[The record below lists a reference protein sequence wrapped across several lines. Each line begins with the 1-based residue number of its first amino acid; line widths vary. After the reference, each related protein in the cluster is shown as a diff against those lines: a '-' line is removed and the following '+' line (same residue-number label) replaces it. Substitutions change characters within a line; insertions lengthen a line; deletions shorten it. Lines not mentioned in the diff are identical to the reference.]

1 MSQAHSSPMKSTP
14 FFPRPPSLASQSLTC
29 PTTTSLCVLVHGHLM
44 SQTRPFPLK
53 STPFLPRSPTAGSQP
68 LSCPTATPSCV
79 LVRLS
84 GCLLFQTRPSPLKST
99 PFLPRSPTPVT
110 QPLCKWYAPITVN
123 TQLGTDYLLKESVP
137 RGHNSEIISEVDWF
151 SENIE
156 CDKGQYNSQNRSHD
170 LFRVDYPPSLS
181 GAYCCMLSADPVLFC
196 FCVIA
201 STMTT
206 SFLTLFLSHLLIH
219 MT

>member
-14 FFPRPPSLASQSLTC
+14 FFPRPPSLPSQSLTS
-29 PTTTSLCVLVHGHLM
+29 PTATSLCVLVHGRLM
-44 SQTRPFPLK
+44 SQTRPF
-53 STPFLPRSPTAGSQP
+53 
-68 LSCPTATPSCV
+68 
-79 LVRLS
+79 
-84 GCLLFQTRPSPLKST
+84 PLKST

-110 QPLCKWYAPITVN
+110 QPLCKWYAPIAIN

-170 LFRVDYPPSLS
+170 LFRVDYPPSFI
-181 GAYCCMLSADPVLFC
+181 GAYCCMLSAAPILFC